1 MASFYAQQLVIIF
14 LLVASLS
21 GIVQAKEYCQ
31 PSDPCWPTSDELKSL
46 TDSLKSNVI
55 TSASPQYHNA
65 SLINNRRFI
74 EHPGMIVEVFS
85 TDDVVLS
92 LKFARDHNI
101 RVSIVSTGHDYD
113 GRNSGNNTLQLSF
126 KTMKR
131 KSIVEYGEKKI
142 PAIRVETGNTWDEV
156 HNYVKENMRSKV
168 VIGGS
173 DPSVGV
179 AGWAL
184 GGGHSPF
191 SSMAGLG
198 VDNAL
203 AFDMVLANGSSI
215 TADGDQNTEVFW
227 ALRGGGG
234 GTFGVVTNITFRLHD
249 NPGPIV
255 VLYERFPLDWKTG
268 HPLLL
273 AFGKWL
279 SAASSKVSGYLQIV
293 SNPLVPSGTYIS
305 VMNVYRG
312 SYDDAMKEFK
322 PLLNLPYKVKNI
334 SAYNDA
340 YEYYAQ
346 IPPDFGGYSI
356 YMFNSFLSD
365 ESLASGHSMS
375 VAFSFVHSKPHNI
388 FSVQTGRV
396 CMGAILGG
404 AVATAVESSGA
415 TAIHPGFR
423 KARMSMTC
431 GTAWIISGPY
441 PHAETVV
448 DDWASKFYK
457 YGDGSYYNE
466 PQSNLEDWKT
476 EFWGSGETYNHLL
489 KIKKEVDPE
498 FLFNCH
504 HCVGYED

>member
-1 MASFYAQQLVIIF
+1 MITK
-14 LLVASLS
+14 
-21 GIVQAKEYCQ
+21 GYCE
-31 PSDPCWPTSDELKSL
+31 PSDSCWPTSEELKEFSYEVQGNLITQTSL
-46 TDSLKSNVI
+46 
-55 TSASPQYHNA
+55 QYHNA

-131 KSIVEYGEKKI
+131 KSIVDYGEKKI
-142 PAIRVETGNTWDEV
+142 PAIRVETGNTWNEV

-249 NPGPIV
+249 NPGPIAELV
-255 VLYERFPLDWKTG
+255 QTYPLDNSTG
-268 HPLLL
+268 LPSLL

-279 SAASSKVSGYLQIV
+279 SAASSNVSGFLLMSSDPY
-293 SNPLVPSGTYIS
+293 VPSSTYI
-305 VMNVYRG
+305 VLVLLYRG
-312 SYDDAMKEFK
+312 SVENAKKEVE
-322 PLLNLPYKVKNI
+322 PLLKLPYYQQTGMNYSDPYDYYTQVK
-334 SAYNDA
+334 
-340 YEYYAQ
+340 
-346 IPPDFGGYSI
+346 PDLGGYSV
-356 YMFNSFLSD
+356 YTFNSFLSD
-365 ESLASGHSMS
+365 ASLASGDSLS
-375 VAFSFVHSKPHNI
+375 VAYSYVYSKSEHLLMPT
-388 FSVQTGRV
+388 SYGCTGV
-396 CMGAILGG
+396 ILGG
-404 AVATAVESSGA
+404 AVATAVKSSGA
-415 TAIHPGFR
+415 TAVHPGFR

-431 GTAWIISGPY
+431 GSAWATSGPY
-441 PHAETVV
+441 TPTEKLA
-448 DDWASKFYK
+448 DDWASKLYK

-476 EFWGSGETYNHLL
+476 GFWGSDETYSRLL
-489 KIKKEVDPE
+489 KIKNEVDPE
-498 FLFNCH
+498 LLFNCH
-504 HCVGYED
+504 HCVGYEE